1 MRRATE
7 NLTLE
12 IHSNG
17 NGAKAVLEGV
27 ELRTFLLNLDEYEQM
42 FHKVERRLRDARV
55 VEALSN
61 IEFKVTI
68 RRSFRMRPT

>member
-7 NLTLE
+7 NLTVE

-17 NGAKAVLEGV
+17 DGKPKSTLEGS

-42 FHKVERRLRDARV
+42 FHKVERRLRDPRV
-55 VEALSN
+55 VEVLA
-61 IEFKVTI
+61 E
-68 RRSFRMRPT
+68 RRAA